1 MDQEDFPK
9 DRKSFSSSKFP
20 GLVVFCLFR
29 IVHDID
35 NKPDGGYFSKKNLV
49 IGYNYGA
56 STIAGPNVLV
66 VRALNFTASKFT
78 WFILR
83 NSV

>member
-1 MDQEDFPK
+1 MILITN
-9 DRKSFSSSKFP
+9 RMVAIS
-20 GLVVFCLFR
+20 V
-29 IVHDID
+29 
-35 NKPDGGYFSKKNLV
+35 KKNLV

-56 STIAGPNVLV
+56 STITGPNVLV
-66 VRALNFTASKFT
+66 VRALNFTAFT